1 MQLEHFPAEEE
12 LDSAYADAKSF
23 DYVAEE
29 AGQRATASN
38 VLERIERFAPP
49 PGRLL
54 DLGCWVGF
62 LLAEASERGW
72 EAQGVE
78 PSAFASR
85 FARERLGLRVETAGL
100 FDATLEPA
108 AFRVVFLG
116 DVIEHLIDPVGA
128 LMRVGELLVPGGIV
142 AMTLPDA
149 GSRVARVMGDRWW
162 SVIPT
167 HVHYFTRSSVAR
179 AMSRAG
185 FTPVVAHTAPKAFTV
200 GYYLGRI
207 SGYNESLSGGFVS
220 IAEQL
225 GVADRLWTPNFRDRM
240 MVIATRP

>member
-1 MQLEHFPAEEE
+1 MQLEQFPGEEE
-12 LDSAYADAKSF
+12 LDSAYADAESF

-29 AGQRATASN
+29 AGQRATASK
-38 VLERIERFAPP
+38 VLERIERFAAP
-49 PGRLL
+49 PGRFL

-85 FARERLGLRVETAGL
+85 FARERLGLDVETAGL
-100 FDATLEPA
+100 FDAVLEPA
-108 AFRVVFLG
+108 AFRAVFLG
-116 DVIEHLIDPVGA
+116 DVLEHLIDPVGA
-128 LMRVGELLVPGGIV
+128 LIRVGELLEPGGVV

-149 GSRVARVMGDRWW
+149 GSRIAKLMGDRWW

-167 HVHYFTRSSVAR
+167 HVHYFTRSSVAE

-200 GYYLGRI
+200 RYYLGRI
-207 SGYNESLSGGFVS
+207 SGYSASLSGGLIS

-225 GVADRLWTPNFRDRM
+225 GLVGRLWTPDFRDRM